1 MPMEIDPQIFGEL
14 KADVRTLLK
23 NQQND
28 RDDQTVAHNILFAKI
43 DNLSVNGCARGA
55 QHDKD
60 VVELKL
66 LCKKLEE
73 RPARI
78 VGLGVLILTGLSILG
93 GFFIWLHGRLGPIA
107 VGLSQRL
114 GCG

>member
-1 MPMEIDPQIFGEL
+1 MPTDIDPQEFGGMVANV
-14 KADVRTLLK
+14 KALLK
-23 NQQND
+23 NQETY
-28 RDDQTVAHNILFAKI
+28 REDQLVANNILFAKI
-43 DNLSVNGCARGA
+43 DNLSLNGCARGQ

-60 VVELKL
+60 VIELKL
-66 LCKKLEE
+66 LCKKLDE

-93 GFFIWLHGRLGPIA
+93 GFFIWLHNRLGPIA
-107 VGLSQRL
+107 VNISHKL

>member
-1 MPMEIDPQIFGEL
+1 MGEIDPQIFGGL
-14 KADVRTLLK
+14 IADVRTLLK
-23 NQQND
+23 NQGEY
-28 RDDQTVAHNILFAKI
+28 REDQMVANNIMFAKI
-43 DNLSVNGCARGA
+43 DNLSTNGCARGQ

-60 VVELKL
+60 VIELKL

-78 VGLGVLILTGLSILG
+78 VGLGVLVLTGLGILA
-93 GFFIWLHGRLGPIA
+93 GFFLWLHSKLDKLAWVI
-107 VGLSQRL
+107 QMKL